1 MLLQTTALKP
11 KAMTKLAGNV
21 AENLRPGETTCG
33 EEKSEK
39 IDEPGR
45 RWVIFFWVCVCKL

>member
-45 RWVIFFWVCVCKL
+45 RWVIFF